1 MQMQASHQSTPE
13 DIERYLTHLEEG
25 GRSIPPQPAC
35 CPCLELLAEHACGSE
50 QRTAGWAAQP
60 NVTSAPEG
68 AYESTLGGTKNMRK
82 RILASLMALILALS
96 LLPAA
101 AFATGETQEPEQE
114 AQIPVSENG
123 TEGGGEDA
131 TIPVETGDET
141 DTSDGTETP
150 VITTPTVTPTE
161 TTPVETLTPEPTNVT
176 DGEAEINGTQHATL
190 ADAITAVTTGQT
202 IVLRKPIDGC
212 EEVTINKDGV
222 TFTINFAGYPLTSAS
237 EDWAFQIEAGNV
249 TLMGGTVT
257 AKKYGINV
265 AKGAELTLADMKIST
280 TVTTGGRVLDNYGTT
295 TVESGTYTGVEGAAQ
310 SLIYNKGEMT
320 IKGGT
325 FTQGCETRNAVLLHC
340 DTAGAHVAI
349 TGGTFI
355 NEYGYGI
362 YCSTGASMEF
372 GGTAE
377 VTSYAPALGGNN
389 TTATA
394 DFTVTGGSLTSTENA
409 AIFFPSEGNLTIT
422 GGKITGL
429 TGIHALM
436 GDINIS
442 GGTITG
448 TGNSSGIEEGYPG
461 SGTGPRSNGSALLL
475 VSNYYTTSLKDNGLR
490 VNITDGIFTS
500 AEDAEAI
507 DHMKPQTPK
516 DTEFKVSITGGTFS
530 TEPSADYIPSGY
542 KAKETAAG
550 WEVTAKDGMEANVT
564 APVGSSHES
573 SATVT
578 GSFSGYEQAGGEAGE
593 GSVEAD
599 GGSVTINV
607 QTGKNEESGEA
618 APNGQV
624 SSTTVTVDKASVSSV
639 ASADVDVTLETDVAD
654 LEIPSEAWS
663 SMANAANNGDITIAV
678 KENKTEETV
687 TSWTVTAKAG
697 GKDVFTAADATTIT
711 VMVTYD
717 FEAENVVVYCT
728 DSGKQEQMKTTW
740 DKNTKTLS
748 WETPHFSTFA
758 PVTYSNGTEASWI
771 GANGQPTTGT
781 LEDALGAVKDAGGEI
796 NLLQNATLSAAQ
808 YVISKD
814 VTINGN
820 GKQVT
825 VTVKEGAK
833 VGDGPATSSGN
844 IAFNVGSGATFT
856 LNKVNMTIT
865 GTQNGVTANG
875 YDGTGF
881 NVSHG
886 AYLKVN
892 NSTIT
897 VQNIER
903 ATTAGG
909 ADQAHFQFDNS
920 QVTFQNIDGNASN
933 GGYWTLDNTDLTIKG
948 CGSYGLSASNVTVK
962 NGSEVDISNVGYSA
976 IIIVNKAGTEG
987 ALTVEDGS
995 TITVSSSGSKL
1006 PQISNWSHAVGVID
1020 LGHGS
1025 GDGTVGSVTNRP
1037 AQLRVNDTSSIIL
1050 NSNNTNANFIYLTNT
1065 AEMENSPTATLPT
1078 IQVEPGMATDTYTVR
1093 FMVDG
1098 KVYNL
1103 KRLEIGNGSDTFGF
1117 PLDPVKAGW
1126 TFTGWTYPS
1135 GVTVKGQGNS
1145 GYTLTGAEA
1154 GKTYD
1159 FVAQWSYNTPVVPD
1173 DNTPSYSGGSSSSE
1187 TSYSNT
1193 IDASDGGS
1201 VKVSP
1206 RTPSRGE
1213 TVTITPTPDTGYE
1226 VDEVIVTDRNGD
1238 EVDVTAN
1245 RNGTYTFEQP
1255 RGRVTIEVTFVRT
1268 GGTAGAAPFLDVAE
1282 DAWYADAVAYVYD
1295 NGLMSGTSTTLFS
1308 PNATT
1313 TRGMIVT
1320 MLYRLEG
1327 EPRISSGSAFDD
1339 VDAGMYYADA
1349 VAWASQNDIV
1359 TGYDEATFGP
1369 NNAITREQM
1378 AAILY
1383 RYAQYKGYR
1392 TTADADLSGYVDADS
1407 VSSYALASL
1416 QWANAAGLVSGTS
1429 SNTLTPDGSATRAQV
1444 ATIFMRFMEDVAE

>member
-1 MQMQASHQSTPE
+1 
-13 DIERYLTHLEEG
+13 
-25 GRSIPPQPAC
+25 
-35 CPCLELLAEHACGSE
+35 
-50 QRTAGWAAQP
+50 
-60 NVTSAPEG
+60 
-68 AYESTLGGTKNMRK
+68 MRK

-96 LLPAA
+96 LLPTAA
-101 AFATGETQEPEQE
+101 LATGETQEPEQE
-114 AQIPVSENG
+114 AQMSVSENG

-150 VITTPTVTPTE
+150 VVTTPTATPTE
-161 TTPVETLTPEPTNVT
+161 TTPVETLTPVVQTIEESDVAAIG
-176 DGEAEINGTQHATL
+176 DEGYETL
-190 ADAITAVTTGQT
+190 AAAVSAAQSGDT
-202 IVLRKPIDGC
+202 IVMQKDTTLTGYIEITKDITLDLNGK
-212 EEVTINKDGV
+212 TITSDNTKRLAFLVGTPGV
-222 TFTINFAGYPLTSAS
+222 TFTI
-237 EDWAFQIEAGNV
+237 D
-249 TLMGGTVT
+249 
-257 AKKYGINV
+257 
-265 AKGAELTLADMKIST
+265 
-280 TVTTGGRVLDNYGTT
+280 
-295 TVESGTYTGVEGAAQ
+295 
-310 SLIYNKGEMT
+310 
-320 IKGGT
+320 
-325 FTQGCETRNAVLLHC
+325 
-340 DTAGAHVAI
+340 DTAGDGKIVSERADNSNVIEVSDGELVVKGGELVNTWFVVFVRRNGVATIEGGTLRSTVASALSTNGSRVGEENYSGDAVMNVKGGNLISEQDVAI
-349 TGGTFI
+349 YVPAGT
-355 NEYGYGI
+355 
-362 YCSTGASMEF
+362 
-372 GGTAE
+372 
-377 VTSYAPALGGNN
+377 L
-389 TTATA
+389 
-394 DFTVTGGSLTSTENA
+394 
-409 AIFFPSEGNLTIT
+409 
-422 GGKITGL
+422 
-429 TGIHALM
+429 
-436 GDINIS
+436 NIS

-448 TGNSSGIEEGYPG
+448 ATAVYSKCGTTTITGGKIQ
-461 SGTGPRSNGSALLL
+461 GTGANADFQHSNEGCVATGDAL
-475 VSNYYTTSLKDNGLR
+475 VIEACAYPNGNPTVR
-490 VNITDGIFTS
+490 ISGGRFTS
-500 AEDAEAI
+500 THASAVGYYEYGENEAEEI
-507 DHMKPQTPK
+507 
-516 DTEFKVSITGGTFS
+516 SITGGTFS
-530 TEPSADYIPSGY
+530 TKPSEAYIASGY
-542 KAKETAAG
+542 EAKENTPSKGLWTVA
-550 WEVTAKDGMEANVT
+550 AKDGMEANVT
-564 APVGSSHES
+564 APGAGATNS

-607 QTGKNEESGEA
+607 QTGKDAEDESKP

-663 SMANAANNGDITIAV
+663 SMANAAKNDNITIAV
-678 KENKTEETV
+678 KENKDTTTWE
-687 TSWTVTAKAG
+687 VTAQDESDNNVFAAG
-697 GKDVFTAADATTIT
+697 SQGEIKIT
-711 VMVTYD
+711 VAYTAGTNATDVK
-717 FEAENVVVYCT
+717 VYCIET
-728 DSGKQEQMKTTW
+728 GEWMETIW
-740 DKNTKTLS
+740 DKTNALLS
-748 WETPHFSTFA
+748 WFAPHFSS
-758 PVTYSNGTEASWI
+758 YGTVETKAGDVATWTVK
-771 GANGQPTTGT
+771 GGTTGT
-781 LEDALGAVKDAGGEI
+781 GSLAQALEAVKDDGGEI
-796 NLLQNATLSAAQ
+796 NLLQDAPLPDAE
-808 YVISKD
+808 YFLD
-814 VTINGN
+814 GPVTINGN
-820 GKQVT
+820 DHEIDVT
-825 VTVKEGAK
+825 VAA
-833 VGDGPATSSGN
+833 GDSATDNGN
-844 IAFNVGSGATFT
+844 IAFNVDSGATFT
-856 LNKVNMTIT
+856 LNSVNMTIS
-865 GTQNGVTANG
+865 GTANRDTANG

-909 ADQAHFQFDNS
+909 AEQAHFEFTNS
-920 QVTFQNIDGNASN
+920 TVEFRNIDGNASN
-933 GGYWTLDNTDLTIKG
+933 GGDWTLDDTDLTING

-962 NGSEVDISNVGYSA
+962 NGSTVNVSNVELSA
-976 IIIVNKAGTEG
+976 IIITNKAGVTGELKVEG
-987 ALTVEDGS
+987 NS
-995 TITVSSSGSKL
+995 TITVSSSGSRL
-1006 PQISNWSHAVGVID
+1006 PHPSKWGSAVGVID

-1025 GDGTVGSVTNRP
+1025 GGTDYENDGSNIPNADARLSVLDN
-1037 AQLRVNDTSSIIL
+1037 SSIIL
-1050 NSNNTNANFIYLTNT
+1050 NSNNDPDANFIYLTNT
-1065 AEMENSPTATLPT
+1065 AEMENAPTATLPT

-1103 KRLEIGNGSDTFGF
+1103 KRLKVNNGSDTFGF

-1126 TFTGWTYPS
+1126 TFTGWTYPTNGTVTANSTSS
-1135 GVTVKGQGNS
+1135 GAYYISNAAKG
-1145 GYTLTGAEA
+1145 T
-1154 GKTYD
+1154 TYD
-1159 FVAQWSYNTPVVPD
+1159 FVAQWSYNVPVVPD

-1238 EVDVTAN
+1238 EVEVTAN

-1268 GGTAGAAPFLDVAE
+1268 GGTVGTAPFLDVAE

-1327 EPRISSGSAFDD
+1327 EPRISSGSVFDD

-1416 QWANAAGLVSGTS
+1416 QWAHAAGLVTGTS

>member
-1 MQMQASHQSTPE
+1 MQMQVSHQSTPE
-13 DIERYLTHLEEG
+13 DIKRYLTHLEEG
-25 GRSIPPQPAC
+25 GRSIPPQPVC

-96 LLPAA
+96 LLPTAA
-101 AFATGETQEPEQE
+101 LATGETQEPEQE
-114 AQIPVSENG
+114 AQMSVSENG

-150 VITTPTVTPTE
+150 VVTTPTVTPTE

-176 DGEAEINGTQHATL
+176 DGEAEVNGTQYATL
-190 ADAITAVTTGQT
+190 AAAVSAAQSGDT
-202 IVLRKPIDGC
+202 IVMQKDTTLTDYINITQSLTLDLNGK
-212 EEVTINKDGV
+212 TITSDKSKRLAFLVGTSGV
-222 TFTINFAGYPLTSAS
+222 TFTI
-237 EDWAFQIEAGNV
+237 D
-249 TLMGGTVT
+249 
-257 AKKYGINV
+257 
-265 AKGAELTLADMKIST
+265 
-280 TVTTGGRVLDNYGTT
+280 
-295 TVESGTYTGVEGAAQ
+295 
-310 SLIYNKGEMT
+310 
-320 IKGGT
+320 
-325 FTQGCETRNAVLLHC
+325 
-340 DTAGAHVAI
+340 DTAG
-349 TGGTFI
+349 
-355 NEYGYGI
+355 
-362 YCSTGASMEF
+362 
-372 GGTAE
+372 
-377 VTSYAPALGGNN
+377 
-389 TTATA
+389 
-394 DFTVTGGSLTSTENA
+394 
-409 AIFFPSEGNLTIT
+409 
-422 GGKITGL
+422 GGKIVSERADNSNVIEVSDGELVVKGGELVNEWFVVFVRRNGVATIEGGTL
-429 TGIHALM
+429 RSTVASALSTNGSREGEENYSGNAVM
-436 GDINIS
+436 NVKSGNLISKKDVAIYVPAGTLNIS

-448 TGNSSGIEEGYPG
+448 ATAVYSKCGTTTITGGTIQ
-461 SGTGPRSNGSALLL
+461 GTGDKAEFQHSNNGCVATGDAL
-475 VSNYYTTSLKDNGLR
+475 VIEACAYPNGNPTVR
-490 VNITDGIFTS
+490 ISGGRFTS
-500 AEDAEAI
+500 TNVSAVGYYEYDGNKAEEI
-507 DHMKPQTPK
+507 
-516 DTEFKVSITGGTFS
+516 SITGGTFS
-530 TEPSADYIPSGY
+530 TKPSEAYIASGY
-542 KAKETAAG
+542 EATQTTAG
-550 WEVTAKDGMEANVT
+550 WEVAAKDGMEANVNV
-564 APVGSSHES
+564 PNEGEMES
-573 SATVT
+573 SATVG
-578 GSFSGYEQAGGEAGE
+578 GSFTPNQGATGEAGE
-593 GSVEAD
+593 GTVD
-599 GGSVTINV
+599 TGNGSVTINV
-607 QTGKNEESGEA
+607 QTGSTGGEDNKQP
-618 APNGQV
+618 APNDDV

-639 ASADVDVTLETDVAD
+639 ANAKVDVTLQTDVAD
-654 LEIPSEAWS
+654 LEIPSEAWN

-771 GANGQPTTGT
+771 GADGQPTTGT
-781 LEDALGAVKDAGGEI
+781 LADALTAVASSGGTITLLNDATV
-796 NLLQNATLSAAQ
+796 NNAKYT
-808 YVISKD
+808 ISKD
-814 VTINGN
+814 VTIQTSAPSVDKGPTITD
-820 GKQVT
+820 KVA
-825 VTVKEGAK
+825 EGAST
-833 VGDGPATSSGN
+833 VGITIQNGGSLTLDGAAMVVNGTEGTSGLESDKYNGTGLDVN
-844 IAFNVGSGATFT
+844 YGGELTLENGASLA
-856 LNKVNMTIT
+856 LNGLNRGMVSSRPDSTNMTL
-865 GTQNGVTANG
+865 A
-875 YDGTGF
+875 
-881 NVSHG
+881 
-886 AYLKVN
+886 K
-892 NSTIT
+892 IT
-897 VQNIER
+897 VDGS
-903 ATTAGG
+903 TLS
-909 ADQAHFQFDNS
+909 ADG
-920 QVTFQNIDGNASN
+920 IDGNFSN
-933 GGYWTLDNTDLTIKG
+933 GGEFTFTNSIVNIKN
-948 CGSYGLSASNVTVK
+948 CGNHGLSVEELTVT
-962 NGSEVDISNVGYSA
+962 NSEVTLSGIGYSA
-976 IIIVNKAGTEG
+976 IHGNELNFENGAVVN
-987 ALTVEDGS
+987 
-995 TITVSSSGSKL
+995 VSAAGSKL
-1006 PQISNWSHAVGVID
+1006 PKENWNGSETYTAPIQVKETAAAAGNLGHSMTVAQGASVSVTSSTTTDGKTNTID
-1020 LGHGS
+1020 LPS
-1025 GDGTVGSVTNRP
+1025 
-1037 AQLRVNDTSSIIL
+1037 
-1050 NSNNTNANFIYLTNT
+1050 NANFI
-1065 AEMENSPTATLPT
+1065 NSGTVNATINVAAPADDSGNCVVQYVIGGETVYARPMSVNPTTSVGTVDRWVEGLPT
-1078 IQVEPGMATDTYTVR
+1078 KP
-1093 FMVDG
+1093 
-1098 KVYNL
+1098 
-1103 KRLEIGNGSDTFGF
+1103 
-1117 PLDPVKAGW
+1117 
-1126 TFTGWTYPS
+1126 
-1135 GVTVKGQGNS
+1135 
-1145 GYTLTGAEA
+1145 GYTLSAWTCTDSSVTATTVNGYAKWSGVQSGE
-1154 GKTYD
+1154 TYV
-1159 FVAQWSYNTPVVPD
+1159 FNAYWIANPTPVVPD

-1213 TVTITPTPDTGYE
+1213 TVTITPTPDAGYE

-1238 EVDVTAN
+1238 AVEVTAN
-1245 RNGTYTFEQP
+1245 RNGTYTFKQP

-1392 TTADADLSGYVDADS
+1392 TTAGADLSGYVDADS

-1416 QWANAAGLVSGTS
+1416 QWANAAGLVTGTS